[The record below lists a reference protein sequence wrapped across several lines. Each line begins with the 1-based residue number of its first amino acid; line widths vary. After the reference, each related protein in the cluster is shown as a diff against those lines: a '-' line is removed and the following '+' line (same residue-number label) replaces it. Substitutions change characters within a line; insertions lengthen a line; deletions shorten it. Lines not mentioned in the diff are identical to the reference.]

1 MQKINRALICGASGQ
16 DGAYLSELLL
26 KKGYEVIGGSRD
38 ATASSF
44 ENLKK
49 LNIYEKVV
57 TATLVGTDFRS
68 VLQVLNKYQPSEIYN
83 LAAQSSVGRSFEQPV
98 ETIETIAI
106 GTLNLLEAIRFSGL
120 KTRFYNASSSECFGD
135 IGSEAASEET
145 PFKPRSPYAV
155 AKVAAHNLVNNYRE
169 AYDVFACNGI
179 LFNHESPLRPE
190 KFVTQK
196 IVKTAAR
203 IASGSGERLNL
214 GRIDIERDWGWAP
227 DYVGAM
233 WLMLQKNIPEDF
245 VIATGESVALEYF
258 VQKSFDYFGLNYL
271 NYLTV
276 DKSLFRPSDIAVS
289 AANPEKSKRILNW
302 SAGSRVEDVIVK
314 MCQAAK
320 SDLGY

>member
-1 MQKINRALICGASGQ
+1 MQKSNRALICGVSGQ
-16 DGAYLSELLL
+16 DGAYLAELLL

-44 ENLKK
+44 ANLKS
-49 LNIYEKVV
+49 LNIYEKVK
-57 TATLVGTDFRS
+57 TTTLVATDFRS
-68 VLQVLNKYQPSEIYN
+68 VIQVLNKYQPTEIYN

-120 KTRFYNASSSECFGD
+120 KTRFYNASSSECFGN

-179 LFNHESPLRPE
+179 LFNHESPFRPE

-196 IVKTAAR
+196 IIKTAAR
-203 IASGSGERLNL
+203 IASGITEQLNL

-227 DYVGAM
+227 DYVAAM
-233 WLMLQKNIPEDF
+233 WSMLQKNIPEDF
-245 VIATGESVALEYF
+245 VIATGASVSLEYF

-271 NYLTV
+271 NYLSV
-276 DKSLFRPSDIAVS
+276 DKSLYRPSDIAVS
-289 AANPEKSKRILNW
+289 AANPEKAKRILGW
-302 SAGSRVEDVIVK
+302 SAESQVDDVIIK
-314 MCQAAK
+314 MCQSAK
-320 SDLGY
+320 SHLEK

>member
-1 MQKINRALICGASGQ
+1 MQQSNRALICGVSGQ
-16 DGAYLSELLL
+16 DGTYLAELLL

-38 ATASSF
+38 AAASSF
-44 ENLKK
+44 ANLKS
-49 LNIYEKVV
+49 LNIYEKV
-57 TATLVGTDFRS
+57 TTTTLVATDFRS
-68 VLQVLNKYQPSEIYN
+68 VLQVLNKYQPTEIYN

-155 AKVAAHNLVNNYRE
+155 AKVAAHNLVDNYRE

-179 LFNHESPLRPE
+179 LFNHESPFRPE

-196 IVKTAAR
+196 IIKTAAR
-203 IASGSGERLNL
+203 IASGSSERLNL
-214 GRIDIERDWGWAP
+214 GRLDIERDWGWSP
-227 DYVGAM
+227 DYVVAM
-233 WLMLQKNIPEDF
+233 WSMLQKEIPEDF
-245 VIATGESVALEYF
+245 VIATGLSVSLEYF

-271 NYLTV
+271 NYLKV
-276 DKSLFRPSDIAVS
+276 DKGLYRPSDIAVS
-289 AANPEKSKRILNW
+289 AANPEKAKRILGW
-302 SAGSRVEDVIVK
+302 SAESKVEDVIIQ
-314 MCQAAK
+314 MCLSAK
-320 SDLGY
+320 LSLEK

>member
-1 MQKINRALICGASGQ
+1 MQKSNRALICGVSGQ
-16 DGAYLSELLL
+16 DGAYLAELLL

-44 ENLKK
+44 TNLKS
-49 LNIYEKVV
+49 LNIYEKV
-57 TATLVGTDFRS
+57 TTTTLVATDFRS
-68 VLQVLNKYQPSEIYN
+68 VLQVLNKYQPTEIYN

-145 PFKPRSPYAV
+145 PFMPRSPYAV

-179 LFNHESPLRPE
+179 LFNHESPFRPE

-196 IVKTAAR
+196 IIKTAAR
-203 IASGSGERLNL
+203 IASGSTEQLNL

-227 DYVGAM
+227 DYVAAM
-233 WLMLQKNIPEDF
+233 WSMLQKNIPEDF
-245 VIATGESVALEYF
+245 VIATGTSVSLEYF
-258 VQKSFDYFGLNYL
+258 VQRSFDYFGLNYL
-271 NYLTV
+271 NYLSV
-276 DKSLFRPSDIAVS
+276 DKSLYRPSDIAVS
-289 AANPEKSKRILNW
+289 AANPEKAKRILGW
-302 SAGSRVEDVIVK
+302 SAESLVDDVIIK
-314 MCQAAK
+314 MCQSAK
-320 SDLGY
+320 SHLEE